1 MMPGI
6 ERGAIDK
13 GPVVIAAVIALI
25 VLVMALAGSKLE
37 QRAVITMVGVVAAAL
52 LAIWLFS
59 PGIKVTPSRDV

>member
-1 MMPGI
+1 
-6 ERGAIDK
+6 
-13 GPVVIAAVIALI
+13 
-25 VLVMALAGSKLE
+25 MALAGSKLE